1 MSGRRLNENAAG
13 LGLAI
18 ASAVAFGTTAILGK
32 FAYREGAEPIPLLT
46 ARFAVAAVL
55 LTAFGRLMAHV
66 EARRGR
72 PSVRSPHRPTRV
84 QASRLLALGAVAFA
98 LESSLFFSALDVAPA
113 GVVGLVFYS
122 YPLLTSVAA
131 MALGLEVF
139 HRRIVAALVLGSLG
153 ILLIFTLPN
162 EGLAGPLLALGAAAA
177 VSVYYLFAQVLV
189 RGVDPRAASTYTAA
203 GAASSL
209 LLLSAVTGQ
218 GLPAA
223 ALGPAVGLGAVTAV
237 AFVCL
242 YGAVARIGSART
254 SIACMLEPV
263 TTLVLAAVL
272 LDDEI
277 TWRVVAGAALV
288 LSALPILA
296 GLQGREPSTGVVAP
310 DTL

>member
-1 MSGRRLNENAAG
+1 MSARRWNENAAG
-13 LGLAI
+13 LGLAV

-32 FAYREGAEPIPLLT
+32 FAYREGAEPIPLL
-46 ARFAVAAVL
+46 ASRFVVAAL
-55 LTAFGRLMAHV
+55 LLAAFGRIV
-66 EARRGR
+66 VR
-72 PSVRSPHRPTRV
+72 PEQRPTRTE
-84 QASRLLALGAVAFA
+84 ASKLLALGAIAFA
-98 LESSLFFSALDVAPA
+98 LESSLFFAALEVAPA

-122 YPLLTSVAA
+122 YPLLTSVGAIA
-131 MALGLEVF
+131 FGLEIF

-153 ILLIFTLPN
+153 IVLIFTIPN
-162 EGLAGPLLALGAAAA
+162 AGLAGPLLALGAAAA

-189 RGVDPRAASTYTAA
+189 RGVDSRAASTYTAA

-223 ALGPAVGLGAVTAV
+223 AFGPALGLGAVTAV

-272 LDDEI
+272 LGDEI

-296 GLQGREPSTGVVAP
+296 GLQGRESPAGVGAP

>member
-1 MSGRRLNENAAG
+1 MSAPRWSENAAG
-13 LGLAI
+13 LGLAT
-18 ASAVAFGTTAILGK
+18 ASAVAFGTTAILAK
-32 FAYREGAEPIPLLT
+32 FAYRDGAEPVPLLA

-55 LTAFGRLMAHV
+55 LAAFGRMV
-66 EARRGR
+66 VR
-72 PSVRSPHRPTRV
+72 PEQRPTRV

-98 LESSLFFSALDVAPA
+98 LESSLFFAALEVAPA

-131 MALGLEVF
+131 MALGLEAF
-139 HRRIVAALVLGSLG
+139 HRRIVVALLLGSFG

-162 EGLAGPLLALGAAAA
+162 EGLAGPLLALGGAAA
-177 VSVYYLFAQVLV
+177 VSVYYLLAQVLV
-189 RGVDPRAASTYTAA
+189 QDVDPRAASTYTAA

-223 ALGPAVGLGAVTAV
+223 ALGPALGLGAVTAV

-254 SIACMLEPV
+254 SIACMVEPV

-272 LDDEI
+272 LGDEI

-296 GLQGREPSTGVVAP
+296 GVQGREPPPGMAAP